1 MADVISRLRL
11 ESGEFD
17 SKIKRAGQELL
28 AYSAHCRKMGL
39 EMGYANR
46 DAKEFAKQLGSMATV
61 STTARGKISEL
72 SEAFVNAKVMY
83 KNMTDEEKNNTF
95 GKNLAASLDQL
106 KIRIEAAK
114 QDFADANKELAGG
127 GNFGEFGNVINTLGS
142 KLGVTG
148 NLTEMLTSKTSLMT
162 GAIGASVAIV
172 AKTTEAWAGYN
183 AELAKQDQMTT
194 VITGLKGDD
203 ADRMTD
209 SIRSMVDTY
218 NVDFRQA
225 VEAANTLMAQFGE
238 SGDSAISL
246 LRDGLQGMIQGDGPK
261 LLQMIQ
267 QYTPAFRD
275 AGVSASQLIAVIQN
289 SEGGIFTSEN
299 MQAIVMGI
307 KNIRLMT
314 KQTSDALA
322 QLGIDGEKM
331 TQQMSDGTMTV
342 FDALKEVAVELQNV
356 GSGSQEAGQVM
367 QAVFGRQGAMAG
379 TNLAKA
385 IETLN
390 LNLAETK
397 TQTGD
402 VGKAYDQ
409 LYEANKRLE
418 SAIRECFGYDGW
430 EQMATGL
437 KTKLYTALANVLD
450 ITIKIKEIVT
460 RPIPSTI
467 FDTLTNGAVIALG
480 PLGKAYGLLKLI
492 KGLSGGGDTKE
503 NIAATGASVGGA
515 ISVPTRK
522 RAGSGG
528 FLGDDDTMVHTG
540 LIVKPETPKKPT
552 GGNRSNIDIQQQR
565 QDDRIRK
572 QYEDAMRKAERE
584 IVLYAGEISTA
595 IEVQKK
601 IDKAN
606 RDLEAAQKRL
616 ADTQRERSVAKESG
630 DLKAYY
636 AADKK
641 VTQAQEEVTRMETVK
656 MNIEQGKVDLPDVP
670 TDDKI
675 IRVNVEK
682 GKVNL
687 PDIPKEQT
695 VVFKAT
701 TNNIDAKIAHLKD
714 EMSQLQVGSIEFK
727 IADTSLVDMT
737 TLQTIVNE
745 QLKAGL
751 TLDPEVVQSFFDQ
764 ISENKDIADK
774 MWDDLL
780 EKINAVR
787 EAMDLPKLNIDK
799 KTGKK
804 ETTGKDD
811 KEKDKTAVGVA
822 DQMVGGISQMT
833 SSLEKLGI
841 DIPAGFAGVLS
852 GISGVVGVLQAIQ
865 IICEAIEAMQTV
877 GSFLGIFANGGIVP
891 HAASGHYVGGGNYS
905 GDTTPILANAGELIL
920 NKAEQGNL
928 ATQLEGTNIQNLRL
942 EATVKGEDI
951 RLSLNNNGRRRGR
964 GEYVTTKFVR
974 G

>member
-1 MADVISRLRL
+1 MADVITRLKL
-11 ESGEFD
+11 ESGEYD
-17 SKIKRAGQELL
+17 SKIKRATQGLLQMEQE
-28 AYSAHCRKMGL
+28 CRKVGGTLAVL
-39 EMGYANR
+39 EKDQM
-46 DAKEFAKQLGSMATV
+46 EFVKSLGQMQTV
-61 STTARGKISEL
+61 STSVRGKIGEL
-72 SEAFVNAKVMY
+72 SSAYTELRSQYNRLT
-83 KNMTDEEKNNTF
+83 NEEKKGDF
-95 GKNLAASLDQL
+95 GRALSSSLDQL
-106 KIRIEAAK
+106 KVRIKDSRIELESI
-114 QDFADANKELAGG
+114 NKELSGLSG
-127 GNFGEFGNVINTLGS
+127 SKFGEFGNIIDTLGS
-142 KLGVTG
+142 KMGVTG
-148 NLTEMLTSKTSLMT
+148 NLTEMLTSKTALMT

-172 AKTTEAWAGYN
+172 AKATEAWAGYN

-209 SIRSMVDTY
+209 SIRAMVDTY

-267 QYTPAFRD
+267 QYAPAFHD

-342 FDALKEVAVELQNV
+342 FDALKEVAGELQDV

-450 ITIKIKEIVT
+450 ITIKIKDIVT
-460 RPIPSTI
+460 SPIPSTI

-503 NIAATGASVGGA
+503 NIASDGASVDGA

-528 FLGDDDTMVHTG
+528 FLGDDDTRVHPG

-552 GGNRSNIDIQQQR
+552 GGNRSNIDTQQQR

-616 ADTQRERSVAKESG
+616 ADAQRERSVAKESG

-636 AADKK
+636 SADKK

-656 MNIEQGKVDLPDVP
+656 VNIEQGKVDLPDMP
-670 TDDKI
+670 KDNET
-675 IRVNVEK
+675 VNV
-682 GKVNL
+682 N
-687 PDIPKEQT
+687 
-695 VVFKAT
+695 FKAT
-701 TNNIDAKIAHLKD
+701 AQNIDAQIAHLKD
-714 EMSQLQVGSIEFK
+714 KMSQLQIGSIEFK

-804 ETTGKDD
+804 VTTGKDE